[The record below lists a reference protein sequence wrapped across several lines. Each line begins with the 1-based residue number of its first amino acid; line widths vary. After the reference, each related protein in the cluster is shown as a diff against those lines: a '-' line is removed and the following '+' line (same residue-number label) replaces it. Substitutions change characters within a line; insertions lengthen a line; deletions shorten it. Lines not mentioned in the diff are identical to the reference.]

1 MTQFQVIKIVGKL
14 HEEIT
19 KWHSQ
24 KFEKNS
30 PVTPLKKLEGLNEST
45 QHTRV
50 IRLHRALLLHSGDQ
64 HVSLSGKKMITMH
77 PLLTCCAARNY
88 VGISRDVTAAAAQ
101 WYPSLEKIA
110 GFFNGG

>member
-24 KFEKNS
+24 KFEGNS

-64 HVSLSGKKMITMH
+64 HVSLSGKKNDNYAPTTN
-77 PLLTCCAARNY
+77 LLCSTQLRWNF
-88 VGISRDVTAAAAQ
+88 S
-101 WYPSLEKIA
+101 
-110 GFFNGG
+110 